1 MTCVVNVS
9 GISQKPSKKIIK
21 ANQHWGKYMDGHHY
35 YLRSRGKKQVH
46 FNESISARYFEIIP
60 EEMINRGRTLKGY
73 KMINTS
79 LNYPSSIRNMDLH
92 SAVPFK
98 IPSPI

>member
-1 MTCVVNVS
+1 
-9 GISQKPSKKIIK
+9 
-21 ANQHWGKYMDGHHY
+21 
-35 YLRSRGKKQVH
+35 
-46 FNESISARYFEIIP
+46 
-60 EEMINRGRTLKGY
+60 LKGY

-92 SAVPFK
+92 AAVPFK